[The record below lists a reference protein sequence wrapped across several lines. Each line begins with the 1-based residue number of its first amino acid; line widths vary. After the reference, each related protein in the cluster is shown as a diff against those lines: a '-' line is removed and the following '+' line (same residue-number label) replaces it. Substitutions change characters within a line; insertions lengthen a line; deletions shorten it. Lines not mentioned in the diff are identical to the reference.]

1 MASHNQSYRAD
12 EDKGQAEEKAGQMK
26 DSTAGHLSAAKEKA
40 EAGKKKTSGVMQRT
54 TEQVMSMAQ
63 GAADKVKQTF
73 GLMAEEDDDDE
84 IYGTGAGATTATRRN

>member
-1 MASHNQSYRAD
+1 MASHNQSYGAG
-12 EDKGQAEEKAGQMK
+12 EDKGQAEEK
-26 DSTAGHLSAAKEKA
+26 DPTAGHLSAVKEKV

-54 TEQVMSMAQ
+54 TEQVKSVAQ

-73 GLMAEEDDDDE
+73 GMAEVDEDDE